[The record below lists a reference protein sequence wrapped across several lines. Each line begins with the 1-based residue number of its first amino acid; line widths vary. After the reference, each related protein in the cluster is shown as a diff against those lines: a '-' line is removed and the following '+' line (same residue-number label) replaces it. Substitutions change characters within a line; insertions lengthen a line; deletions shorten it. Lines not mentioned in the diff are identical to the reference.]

1 MDRHRGSA
9 YRNLSSSNYSS
20 SGYAPRNFDSNYN
33 RRGQSNEIPHLG
45 WSSERGT
52 HPASKEYERYSSSE
66 TGTKR
71 RYEHSGEHKKS
82 YSHHGHDQEPQRKY
96 QRSNGSN
103 SFDGRSNHLH
113 HRSQYEQSSSSNRG
127 RNYTYENSR
136 PSSHDHDSN
145 QSQRRANEN
154 RRYQQ
159 RGAGSSSGHRGSGG
173 YISSRG
179 RGRGRGANRNHN
191 AGSHSKNKDYQRE
204 KNEDSPSPNRLSITE
219 EATCASDV
227 PSVSPSRQPPENN
240 LDATSDKVA
249 AAHPESDK
257 STREKDG
264 DGLEKVIKIEMEQE
278 QAIDESKITDEDQ
291 LSRTAEPGKKPETE
305 RSPKRKGTSKEFPE
319 HFIKLQC
326 PHCNQRS
333 VTFREYILHLSSPRH
348 EKSLEKIS
356 LQHRMS
362 LAKLRTRQRK
372 EQLQIEA
379 QTSRSSH
386 KSQMNFCAICKL
398 CHSESRPNHEITE
411 LHKII
416 KNFLMPYCP
425 ICRVNF
431 KSRMLYEKHVATL
444 PHIKNK
450 VNMEKSYER
459 RREEERKHERD
470 GFEKDEVILDLENF
484 MTLDAVGSVDGDNDN
499 GMSLEET
506 AVGQECVKKVEAFFC
521 DLCQRY
527 LSRVEPLEKGLEFH
541 CRTRSHHRAYEER
554 QNSHKELEGGAESEG
569 AVEKE
574 GLKRSESQELLL
586 VEAEKDIGE
595 MCDLIGDDDQTA
607 EEEIGALR
615 ESSGNVE
622 EQAHANTQENS
633 EITQTT
639 NNDKCE
645 QDNQSTV

>member
-1 MDRHRGSA
+1 MTWIATGDLPIGISRHQITHHLVMLQEISIATTIAEAKAMKSLILVGQAKEVPILHLRNMKDIHHLREVLKEDMNIQENIKNRTA
-9 YRNLSSSNYSS
+9 IMVMTKNLSESINVLM
-20 SGYAPRNFDSNYN
+20 GATVL
-33 RRGQSNEIPHLG
+33 I
-45 WSSERGT
+45 
-52 HPASKEYERYSSSE
+52 
-66 TGTKR
+66 
-71 RYEHSGEHKKS
+71 
-82 YSHHGHDQEPQRKY
+82 
-96 QRSNGSN
+96 
-103 SFDGRSNHLH
+103 
-113 HRSQYEQSSSSNRG
+113 EQ
-127 RNYTYENSR
+127 
-136 PSSHDHDSN
+136 
-145 QSQRRANEN
+145 
-154 RRYQQ
+154 
-159 RGAGSSSGHRGSGG
+159 
-173 YISSRG
+173 
-179 RGRGRGANRNHN
+179 
-191 AGSHSKNKDYQRE
+191 
-204 KNEDSPSPNRLSITE
+204 
-219 EATCASDV
+219 
-227 PSVSPSRQPPENN
+227 
-240 LDATSDKVA
+240 
-249 AAHPESDK
+249 
-257 STREKDG
+257 DG

-554 QNSHKELEGGAESEG
+554 QNSHKELEGGAEVRKSYNM
-569 AVEKE
+569 
-574 GLKRSESQELLL
+574 L
-586 VEAEKDIGE
+586 VNRNKSLFQFQI
-595 MCDLIGDDDQTA
+595 
-607 EEEIGALR
+607 
-615 ESSGNVE
+615 V
-622 EQAHANTQENS
+622 
-633 EITQTT
+633 
-639 NNDKCE
+639 
-645 QDNQSTV
+645 